1 MPVLTLSEAQLSW
14 GDLPVLDKADFSLQ
28 EGERV
33 GLIGRN
39 GTGKTSLLKV
49 LSRLAP
55 LDEGKLRTVTGTRCI
70 LVEQEPI
77 LPTAPTLLESLY
89 LRAGSLFKDDEPTL
103 FSEKALLNAYMDK
116 FGVDGAVHPESASG
130 GEKKRAALALAFA
143 LKPDLL
149 LLDEPTNH
157 LDIETIGVLETLV
170 QEEFRGARSLVVV
183 THDRAF
189 LDAVATRIAELDRGM
204 LRSYE
209 GNFQAYEKTKET
221 ELYAEAL
228 QRRRFDKFWAQEEVW
243 IRKGIEAR
251 RTRNEGRVRRLEQ
264 LRREREARRDALSS
278 VRLSLDAGERSGK
291 VVIETKALLK
301 SFDGRPIVK
310 SLDLRVMRGDKLGLL
325 GKNGTGKTTLIKL
338 ILGKLQADS
347 GTVKLGTNLSVA
359 YFDQLREQLDLNQT
373 VAQTISPGSDWVE
386 IAGVKKHIMSYLNDF
401 LFSPQKANVRIS
413 TLSGGERNRL
423 LLARLFALP
432 ANLLVLDEPTNDL
445 DIDTLELLEQTL
457 ADYTGTVLLVSHDRR
472 FLDNVVTQTLAPTH
486 YDNPDGT
493 WREYVGGYEDW
504 VRATKSERLVAT
516 KPPKEAPPV
525 KPKRVRN
532 TATQR
537 VRLSYKEAQELASL
551 PAHIEALEAE
561 QANLTAKLSDP
572 EYHKR
577 PLDEI
582 KRDKE
587 RMDELPSLVDKA
599 YERWEAL
606 TQKDELSKGLSPG
619 AS

>member
-49 LSRLAP
+49 LSRLVP
-55 LDEGKLRTVTGTRCI
+55 LDEGELRIVTGTRCI

-89 LRAGSLFKDDEPTL
+89 LRAGSLFKGDEPTL

-587 RMDELPSLVDKA
+587 RMNELPSLVDKA

>member
-49 LSRLAP
+49 LSRLVP
-55 LDEGKLRTVTGTRCI
+55 LDEGELRIVTGTRCI

-89 LRAGSLFKDDEPTL
+89 LRAGSLFKGDEPML

-291 VVIETKALLK
+291 VVIETKALTK

-537 VRLSYKEAQELASL
+537 VRLSYKEAQELTSL

>member
-49 LSRLAP
+49 LSRLVP
-55 LDEGKLRTVTGTRCI
+55 LDEGELRIVTGTRCI

-89 LRAGSLFKDDEPTL
+89 LRAGFLFKGDEPTL

-170 QEEFRGARSLVVV
+170 QEEFRRARSLVVV

>member
-49 LSRLAP
+49 LSRLVP
-55 LDEGKLRTVTGTRCI
+55 LDEGELRIVTGTRCI

-77 LPTAPTLLESLY
+77 LPMAPTLLESLY
-89 LRAGSLFKDDEPTL
+89 LRAGSLFKGDEPTL

>member
-49 LSRLAP
+49 LSRLVP
-55 LDEGKLRTVTGTRCI
+55 LDEGELRIVTGTRCI

-89 LRAGSLFKDDEPTL
+89 LRAGSLFKGDEPTL

-359 YFDQLREQLDLNQT
+359 YFDQLREHLDLNQT

-516 KPPKEAPPV
+516 KPTKEAPPV

>member
-14 GDLPVLDKADFSLQ
+14 GDFPVLDKADFSLQ

-49 LSRLAP
+49 LSRLVP
-55 LDEGKLRTVTGTRCI
+55 LDEGELRIVTGTRCI

-89 LRAGSLFKDDEPTL
+89 LRAGSLFKGDEPTL

>member
-1 MPVLTLSEAQLSW
+1 MPVLMLSQAQLSW
-14 GDLPVLDKADFSLQ
+14 GDLPVLDKAAFSLQ

-49 LSRLAP
+49 LSRLVP
-55 LDEGKLRTVTGTRCI
+55 LDEGELRIVTGTRCI

-77 LPTAPTLLESLY
+77 LPEASTLLESLY
-89 LRAGSLFKDDEPTL
+89 LRAGALFKGEEPTL
-103 FSEKALLNAYMDK
+103 FSEKALLKAYMDR

-157 LDIETIGVLETLV
+157 LDIETIRVLETLA
-170 QEEFRGARSLVVV
+170 QEEFRGARSLIVV

-264 LRREREARRDALSS
+264 LRRERQARRDALSS

-291 VVIETKALLK
+291 VVIETKALTK
-301 SFDGRPIVK
+301 SFGARPIVK

-325 GKNGTGKTTLIKL
+325 GKNGTGKTTLLKL
-338 ILGKLQADS
+338 ILGKLPADS

-359 YFDQLREQLDLNQT
+359 YFDQLRAQLDLNQT

-386 IAGVKKHIMSYLNDF
+386 I
-401 LFSPQKANVRIS
+401 
-413 TLSGGERNRL
+413 GGEK
-423 LLARLFALP
+423 
-432 ANLLVLDEPTNDL
+432 T
-445 DIDTLELLEQTL
+445 
-457 ADYTGTVLLVSHDRR
+457 
-472 FLDNVVTQTLAPTH
+472 
-486 YDNPDGT
+486 
-493 WREYVGGYEDW
+493 
-504 VRATKSERLVAT
+504 
-516 KPPKEAPPV
+516 
-525 KPKRVRN
+525 
-532 TATQR
+532 
-537 VRLSYKEAQELASL
+537 
-551 PAHIEALEAE
+551 
-561 QANLTAKLSDP
+561 
-572 EYHKR
+572 YH
-577 PLDEI
+577 
-582 KRDKE
+582 
-587 RMDELPSLVDKA
+587 
-599 YERWEAL
+599 
-606 TQKDELSKGLSPG
+606 ELSK
-619 AS
+619 

>member
-49 LSRLAP
+49 LSRLVP
-55 LDEGKLRTVTGTRCI
+55 LDEGELRIVTGTRCI

-89 LRAGSLFKDDEPTL
+89 LRAGSLFKGDEPTL

-291 VVIETKALLK
+291 VVIETKSLLK

>member
-49 LSRLAP
+49 LSRLVP
-55 LDEGKLRTVTGTRCI
+55 LDEGELRIVTGTRCI

-89 LRAGSLFKDDEPTL
+89 LRAGSLFKGDEPTL

-143 LKPDLL
+143 LRPDLL

-278 VRLSLDAGERSGK
+278 VRLSLDARERSGK

>member
-49 LSRLAP
+49 LSRLVP
-55 LDEGKLRTVTGTRCI
+55 LDEGELRIVTGTRCI

-89 LRAGSLFKDDEPTL
+89 LRAGSLFKGDEPTL

-347 GTVKLGTNLSVA
+347 GMVKLGTNLSVA

-525 KPKRVRN
+525 KPKRVR
-532 TATQR
+532 
-537 VRLSYKEAQELASL
+537 LSYKEAQELASL

>member
-49 LSRLAP
+49 LSRLVP
-55 LDEGKLRTVTGTRCI
+55 LDEGELRIVTGTRCI

-89 LRAGSLFKDDEPTL
+89 LRAGSLFKGDEPTL

-116 FGVDGAVHPESASG
+116 FGVNGAVHPESASG

-606 TQKDELSKGLSPG
+606 TQKDELFKGLSPG

>member
-49 LSRLAP
+49 LSRLVP
-55 LDEGKLRTVTGTRCI
+55 LDEGELRIVTGTRCI

-89 LRAGSLFKDDEPTL
+89 LRAGSLFKGDEPTL

>member
-49 LSRLAP
+49 LSRLVP
-55 LDEGKLRTVTGTRCI
+55 LDEGELRIVTGTRCI

-89 LRAGSLFKDDEPTL
+89 LRAGSLFKGDEPTL

-130 GEKKRAALALAFA
+130 GQKKRAALALAFA

-170 QEEFRGARSLVVV
+170 LEEFRGARSLVVV

-228 QRRRFDKFWAQEEVW
+228 QRRRFDKFWVQEEVW

>member
-49 LSRLAP
+49 LSRLVP
-55 LDEGKLRTVTGTRCI
+55 LDEGELRIVTGTRCI

-89 LRAGSLFKDDEPTL
+89 LRAGSLFKGDEPTL

-577 PLDEI
+577 PIDEI

>member
-49 LSRLAP
+49 LSRLVP
-55 LDEGKLRTVTGTRCI
+55 LDEGELRIVTGTRCI

-89 LRAGSLFKDDEPTL
+89 LRAGSLFNGDEPTL

-504 VRATKSERLVAT
+504 VRTTKSEHLVAT

>member
-49 LSRLAP
+49 LSRLVP
-55 LDEGKLRTVTGTRCI
+55 LDEGELRIVTGTRCI

-89 LRAGSLFKDDEPTL
+89 LRAGSLFKGDEPTL

-347 GTVKLGTNLSVA
+347 GMVKLGTNLSVA

-486 YDNPDGT
+486 YNNPDGT

-561 QANLTAKLSDP
+561 QANLTTKLSDP

>member
-49 LSRLAP
+49 LSRLVP
-55 LDEGKLRTVTGTRCI
+55 LDEGELRIVTGTRCI

-89 LRAGSLFKDDEPTL
+89 LRAGSLFKGDEPTL

-386 IAGVKKHIMSYLNDF
+386 IAGVKKHIISYLNDF

>member
-49 LSRLAP
+49 LSRLVP
-55 LDEGKLRTVTGTRCI
+55 LDEGELRIVTGTRCI

-89 LRAGSLFKDDEPTL
+89 LRAGSLFKGDEPTL

-251 RTRNEGRVRRLEQ
+251 RSRNEGRVRRLEQ
-264 LRREREARRDALSS
+264 LRREREARRNALSS

-445 DIDTLELLEQTL
+445 DIDILELLEQTL

>member
-1 MPVLTLSEAQLSW
+1 MTVLTISEAQLSW
-14 GDLPVLDKADFSLQ
+14 GDLPVLDKAELSLQ

-33 GLIGRN
+33 VLIGRN

-49 LSRLAP
+49 LSRLVP
-55 LDEGKLRTVTGTRCI
+55 LDEGELRIVTGTRCI

-89 LRAGSLFKDDEPTL
+89 LRAGSLFKGDEPTL

-228 QRRRFDKFWAQEEVW
+228 QRRRFDKFWVQEEVW

-291 VVIETKALLK
+291 VVIETKALTK

-537 VRLSYKEAQELASL
+537 VRLSYKEAQELTSL

>member
-49 LSRLAP
+49 LSRLVP
-55 LDEGKLRTVTGTRCI
+55 LDEGELRIVTGTRCI

-89 LRAGSLFKDDEPTL
+89 LRAGSLFKGDEPTL

-130 GEKKRAALALAFA
+130 GKKKRAALALAFA

-278 VRLSLDAGERSGK
+278 VRLSLDAGERGGK

-525 KPKRVRN
+525 KPKRVR
-532 TATQR
+532 
-537 VRLSYKEAQELASL
+537 LSYKEAQELASL

>member
-49 LSRLAP
+49 LSRLVP
-55 LDEGKLRTVTGTRCI
+55 LDEGELRIVTGTRCI

-89 LRAGSLFKDDEPTL
+89 LRAGSLFKGDEPTL

-347 GTVKLGTNLSVA
+347 GIVKLGTNLSVA

-561 QANLTAKLSDP
+561 QANLTAKLSDS

>member
-49 LSRLAP
+49 LSRLVP
-55 LDEGKLRTVTGTRCI
+55 LDEGELRIVTGTRCI

-89 LRAGSLFKDDEPTL
+89 LRAGSLFKGDEPTL

-228 QRRRFDKFWAQEEVW
+228 QRKRFDKFWAQEEVW

-373 VAQTISPGSDWVE
+373 VVQTISPGSDWVE

-401 LFSPQKANVRIS
+401 LFSPQKANVHIS

-486 YDNPDGT
+486 YNNPDGT

>member
-49 LSRLAP
+49 LSRLVP
-55 LDEGKLRTVTGTRCI
+55 LDEGELRIVTGTRCI

-89 LRAGSLFKDDEPTL
+89 LRAGSLFKGDEPTL
-103 FSEKALLNAYMDK
+103 FSEKAFLNAYMDK

-170 QEEFRGARSLVVV
+170 QEEFRGARSLVIV

>member
-49 LSRLAP
+49 LSRLVP
-55 LDEGKLRTVTGTRCI
+55 LDEGELRIVTGTRCI

-89 LRAGSLFKDDEPTL
+89 LRAGSLFKGDEPTL

-189 LDAVATRIAELDRGM
+189 LDAVATCIAELDRGM

>member
-49 LSRLAP
+49 LSRLVP
-55 LDEGKLRTVTGTRCI
+55 LDEGELRIVTGTRCI

-89 LRAGSLFKDDEPTL
+89 LRAGSLFKGDEPTL

-401 LFSPQKANVRIS
+401 LVSPQKANVRIS

>member
-49 LSRLAP
+49 LSRLVP
-55 LDEGKLRTVTGTRCI
+55 LDEGELRIVTGTRCI

-89 LRAGSLFKDDEPTL
+89 LRAGSLFKGDEPTL

-561 QANLTAKLSDP
+561 QANLTVKLSDP

>member
-49 LSRLAP
+49 LSRLVP
-55 LDEGKLRTVTGTRCI
+55 LDEGELRIVTGTRCI

-89 LRAGSLFKDDEPTL
+89 LRAGSLFKGDEPTL

-209 GNFQAYEKTKET
+209 GNFQVYEKTKET

-301 SFDGRPIVK
+301 SFDSRPIVK

>member
-49 LSRLAP
+49 LSRLVP
-55 LDEGKLRTVTGTRCI
+55 LDEGELRIVTGTRCI

-89 LRAGSLFKDDEPTL
+89 LRAGSLFKGDEPTL

-228 QRRRFDKFWAQEEVW
+228 QRKRFDKFWAQEEVW

-373 VAQTISPGSDWVE
+373 VVQTISPGSDWVE